1 MEPLQVFIVSDCG
14 ANVNLILDMAKSCVR
29 ISALMKLLA
38 FLMLFSFMVSAPV
51 AEAQWSNGSG
61 RELSAKEKRK
71 QDKQEAK
78 AARKEAA
85 QYYKEYIVKKRK
97 SLILVKKIED
107 ERSREASVRSFKM
120 LYEEEEDVADD
131 QMGRGRVIGGGS
143 NRGRGAS
150 VSDGAKSKA
159 MEAER
164 KKYEKQIKKIDTQIE
179 AEQTRIEEAELM
191 TDELKSFIEQALK

>member
-61 RELSAKEKRK
+61 QELSAKEKRK
-71 QDKQEAK
+71 QDKMEAK
-78 AARKEAA
+78 AARKEATL
-85 QYYKEYIVKKRK
+85 YYKEYIVKKRK

-120 LYEEEEDVADD
+120 LFEEEEDVAADE
-131 QMGRGRVIGGGS
+131 MGSGRVVGGGN
-143 NRGRGAS
+143 NRRRGPS
-150 VSDGAKSKA
+150 VSDGAKGKA

-179 AEQTRIEEAELM
+179 AEKTRIEEAELM
-191 TDELKSFIEQALK
+191 TDELQGFIKQALQ

>member
-1 MEPLQVFIVSDCG
+1 MSDYRV
-14 ANVNLILDMAKSCVR
+14 NVNLILDMVESCVR

-38 FLMLFSFMVSAPV
+38 FLMLFSFMASAPV

-97 SLILVKKIED
+97 ALILVKKIED

-120 LYEEEEDVADD
+120 LFEDEEDVADD
-131 QMGRGRVIGGGS
+131 QMGAGRVIGGGNS
-143 NRGRGAS
+143 RRTS
-150 VSDGAKSKA
+150 VSDGAKGKA

-179 AEQTRIEEAELM
+179 AEQTRIEESELM
-191 TDELKSFIEQALK
+191 TDELQDFIKQALQ